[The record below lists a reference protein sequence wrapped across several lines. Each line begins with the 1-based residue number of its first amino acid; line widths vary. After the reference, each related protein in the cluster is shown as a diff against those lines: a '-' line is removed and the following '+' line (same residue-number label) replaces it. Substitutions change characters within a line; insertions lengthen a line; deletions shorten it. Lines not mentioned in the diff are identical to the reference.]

1 MGRERRSAPRVAF
14 GGEVLALLPQRAVI
28 CKGINLSTG
37 GMLIRPSSS
46 VTGGAF
52 LRVVFSLPDASGKL
66 QPIEAGTLVV
76 REGGA
81 WALKFVQL
89 SPTALAL
96 IARFVEVGLGAA
108 PRRTRWDAD
117 AQGHRTIV

>member
-37 GMLIRPSSS
+37 GMLIQPSSS

-52 LRVVFSLPDASGKL
+52 LRVVFHLPDGEGRP
-66 QPIEAGTLVV
+66 QPVEAGTLVV

-89 SPTALAL
+89 SQSGLSL
-96 IARFVEVGLGAA
+96 IARFVEACPPSARRA
-108 PRRTRWDAD
+108 PRAAASDH
-117 AQGHRTIV
+117 HRTAL